1 MKNSKYAFT
10 MIELIFVIVVLG
22 ILSAVAIPKMAAIR
36 TDAEIAKGIADIS
49 SIRSAIITERQSRLI
64 NGDGDWIT
72 ALSGYGSGLFT
83 GTDSNHT
90 LLMYGLTSS
99 TASGHWSGTDP
110 NYDFTIGTTACRLV
124 YTPSNGKFLLTSTD
138 TICLELDK

>member
-1 MKNSKYAFT
+1 MNKFAFT
-10 MIELIFVIVVLG
+10 MIELVFVIVILG
-22 ILSAVAIPKMAAIR
+22 ILAAVAIPKLNSVAL
-36 TDAEIAKGIADIS
+36 DAQITKGKTDIS

-64 NGDGDWIT
+64 KGDGDWIT

>member
-1 MKNSKYAFT
+1 MKHSQHAFT
-10 MIELIFVIVVLG
+10 MIELIFVIVILG
-22 ILSAVAIPKMAAIR
+22 ILSAIAIPKMSSSKEL
-36 TDAEIAKGIADIS
+36 AEITKGRSDIA

-64 NGDGDWIT
+64 KGDGNWIT

>member
-1 MKNSKYAFT
+1 MNKFAFT
-10 MIELIFVIVVLG
+10 MIELVFVIVILG
-22 ILSAVAIPKMAAIR
+22 ILAAVAIPKLNSVAL
-36 TDAEIAKGIADIS
+36 DAQITKGKTDIS

-64 NGDGDWIT
+64 KGDGNWIT